1 MLRDPAP
8 EQRREALTSLG
19 IGRRLSSTTSV
30 VDASSLRQERTAM
43 HRAVFPWILALAT
56 WPVAGDSGTELL
68 RNAAAACKKVESVR
82 YSVVQRV
89 GPQTIRATIVQ
100 KRAAVPDAG
109 QGGGLYC
116 AQGTVE
122 SAEGSTRFAWSYD
135 GQALR
140 VLDVESKFVAVVDHP
155 DAGDAGRMIGM
166 TTGLIAF
173 PQFMDGEGFVRLA
186 EKAERVDAKGEE
198 DVGGT
203 TCALVEIEQS
213 FAPPGSNE
221 KTKSTSTWG
230 FSKAD
235 QLPRS
240 FATSSLRREIVQ
252 LELNPELSAADF
264 TFAAPAG
271 FEERR
276 VLKRA
281 ADSRGLLPVG
291 TQAPDWKL
299 DAADGTQVA
308 LADLKGKVVLIDFW
322 ATWCGPCRKAM
333 PGIQSIRD
341 RYPADKVAVLGISTG
356 ESEGADPG
364 AFLRK
369 QGFTYPA
376 LLNGETIAA
385 AYKASALPTLYILD
399 QDGRILHAEKGY
411 REGADAQF
419 VEVID
424 KALAR

>member
-1 MLRDPAP
+1 M
-8 EQRREALTSLG
+8 QRAF
-19 IGRRLSSTTSV
+19 I
-30 VDASSLRQERTAM
+30 
-43 HRAVFPWILALAT
+43 PWILALAT
-56 WPVAGDSGTELL
+56 WTVADDAGTELL
-68 RNAAAACKKVESVR
+68 RSAASACKKVESVR
-82 YSVVQRV
+82 YTVVQRA
-89 GPQTIRATIVQ
+89 GTQTIRATIVQ

-116 AQGTVE
+116 AQGMVE
-122 SAEGSTRFAWSYD
+122 SGENSTPFAWSYD
-135 GQALR
+135 GQSLR
-140 VLDVESKFVAVVDHP
+140 VLDTEGMFVAIVDKP
-155 DAGDAGRMIGM
+155 DAGDAGRLIGM

-173 PQFMDGEGFVRLA
+173 PQFMDGDGFLRLA
-186 EKAERVDAKGEE
+186 EKAERVQALGEA

-203 TCALVEIEQS
+203 ACALVEVEQS

-240 FATSSLRREIVQ
+240 FATSSVRREIVR
-252 LELNPELSAADF
+252 LELNPELSPADL
-264 TFAAPAG
+264 TFAAEG

-276 VLKRA
+276 VLKHA
-281 ADSRGLLPVG
+281 ADSCGLLTIG

-299 DAADGTQVA
+299 EAADGQEVA

-341 RYPADKVAVLGISTG
+341 KYPADKVAVFGISTG
-356 ESEGADPG
+356 ESEAADPG
-364 AFLRK
+364 AFLKK
-369 QGFTYPA
+369 QGFTYTA
-376 LLNGETIAA
+376 LVNGETIAA

-399 QDGRILHAEKGY
+399 QDGKILHAEKGY

-419 VEVID
+419 VELID
-424 KALAR
+424 KALRR

>member
-1 MLRDPAP
+1 M
-8 EQRREALTSLG
+8 QRTV
-19 IGRRLSSTTSV
+19 I
-30 VDASSLRQERTAM
+30 
-43 HRAVFPWILALAT
+43 PWILALAT
-56 WPVAGDSGTELL
+56 WTGADDTGSELL
-68 RNAAAACKKVESVR
+68 RGAAAACKKIESVR
-82 YSVVQRV
+82 YSVVQRS

-116 AQGTVE
+116 AQGTVQG
-122 SAEGSTRFAWSYD
+122 ADGSSTPFAWSYD

-140 VLDVESKFVAVVDHP
+140 VLDPDDKSVAVVDKP
-155 DAGDAGRMIGM
+155 DAGDAGRMIGG

-173 PQFMDGEGFVRLA
+173 PQFMDGDGFLRLA
-186 EKAERVDAKGEE
+186 EKADRVEAKGEE
-198 DVGGT
+198 NVAGT
-203 TCALVEIEQS
+203 PCALVEIEQS

-221 KTKSTSTWG
+221 KTKSTATWG

-240 FATSSLRREIVQ
+240 FATSSVRREIER
-252 LELNPELSAADF
+252 LELNPELSPADLAF
-264 TFAAPAG
+264 VAPAG

-276 VLKRA
+276 VLKHA
-281 ADSRGLLPVG
+281 ADSRGLLAIG

-299 DAADGTQVA
+299 KAAGGQEVA

-341 RYPADKVAVLGISTG
+341 KYPADKVAVFGISTG

-364 AFLRK
+364 AFLK
-369 QGFTYPA
+369 KLGFTYSV
-376 LLNGETIAA
+376 LLNGETIAS

-399 QDGRILHAEKGY
+399 QDGKILHAEKGY

-419 VEVID
+419 IEVID